1 MEPSEKLKEYGD
13 QMESEDFARF
23 WTDDSSAT
31 EIIPVLELFYSMYYE
46 QANVMKNNLHVLDEL
61 KNEISMF
68 LFSNPLMDYLDIKTF
83 IPSLSLTHDISLA
96 KSIGEPTMPS
106 VVSDVCSPFGD
117 KLNIFERAFNAF
129 SAPYLNFILG
139 YPEYRS
145 FKSPYNI
152 IDIQSIEPEASF
164 VFLNSNPFVDFPRP
178 TLTKTI
184 EIGGISVNLNELRS
198 QKLDEKWSSLLN
210 KREKTMLI
218 SFGSVLFSKDM
229 PLENKKALVSAIKKL
244 QNVTF
249 IWKYEEDE
257 TDDFAKDADNIHF
270 VKWVPQTALLAD
282 SRLSAF
288 FTHAGLGSINEVSY
302 LGKPTILTFFTPTII
317 RKFSNIKYVKSTK
330 HVIHLE
336 PSDKLVEYGNAL
348 EDKDISRF
356 WTDDSSLSEIFP
368 MLELFNRMFLEQVV
382 VLGENINV
390 LDEMKSRNFDV
401 MIFESFVES
410 AYPLLDYLQIKTFI
424 PSTSIAYDPSL
435 LVSIGEPRMPS
446 AVPLP
451 MSKFNDKMTLI
462 QRMSN
467 AIAPRIIDF
476 LLTNPEIKSFR
487 PPYSV
492 IDIPS
497 QESLSSFIFTNSNPY
512 IDYPRPTIEK
522 NVQIGGISVDVE
534 QLKSQKANEEW
545 DRILNL
551 RSKTVLISFG
561 SIMLSKDMPIEN
573 KKSLAK
579 TMEKFPEVTFIWK
592 YESNDTDSFAEGIE
606 NIHFSKW
613 VPQTALLGNYIILF
627 SDSNS
632 FVSAD
637 SRLSA
642 FFTHAGLGSVNEV
655 SYLGKPSI
663 MCPLFAD
670 QMRNAKML
678 SRHNGS
684 IEISKYD
691 LDDSKIIEN
700 SLRTI
705 LYDESYRMAAQN
717 LALQLENQPV
727 KPRELLIRHAEF
739 AAQFGRISS
748 LDPHSRHMSFIQYF
762 LIDVALILLF
772 SLFLIFFVVF
782 QMTKRIIN
790 CLPFTLSSLKQK
802 TD

>member
-302 LGKPTILTFFTPTII
+302 LGKPTILIRTPSCIG
-317 RKFSNIKYVKSTK
+317 ST
-330 HVIHLE
+330 
-336 PSDKLVEYGNAL
+336 
-348 EDKDISRF
+348 
-356 WTDDSSLSEIFP
+356 LSE
-368 MLELFNRMFLEQVV
+368 
-382 VLGENINV
+382 
-390 LDEMKSRNFDV
+390 
-401 MIFESFVES
+401 
-410 AYPLLDYLQIKTFI
+410 
-424 PSTSIAYDPSL
+424 
-435 LVSIGEPRMPS
+435 
-446 AVPLP
+446 
-451 MSKFNDKMTLI
+451 
-462 QRMSN
+462 
-467 AIAPRIIDF
+467 
-476 LLTNPEIKSFR
+476 
-487 PPYSV
+487 
-492 IDIPS
+492 
-497 QESLSSFIFTNSNPY
+497 
-512 IDYPRPTIEK
+512 
-522 NVQIGGISVDVE
+522 
-534 QLKSQKANEEW
+534 
-545 DRILNL
+545 
-551 RSKTVLISFG
+551 TVF
-561 SIMLSKDMPIEN
+561 
-573 KKSLAK
+573 
-579 TMEKFPEVTFIWK
+579 
-592 YESNDTDSFAEGIE
+592 
-606 NIHFSKW
+606 H
-613 VPQTALLGNYIILF
+613 
-627 SDSNS
+627 
-632 FVSAD
+632 
-637 SRLSA
+637 
-642 FFTHAGLGSVNEV
+642 
-655 SYLGKPSI
+655 
-663 MCPLFAD
+663 
-670 QMRNAKML
+670 
-678 SRHNGS
+678 
-684 IEISKYD
+684 
-691 LDDSKIIEN
+691 
-700 SLRTI
+700 
-705 LYDESYRMAAQN
+705 
-717 LALQLENQPV
+717 
-727 KPRELLIRHAEF
+727 
-739 AAQFGRISS
+739 
-748 LDPHSRHMSFIQYF
+748 
-762 LIDVALILLF
+762 
-772 SLFLIFFVVF
+772 
-782 QMTKRIIN
+782 
-790 CLPFTLSSLKQK
+790 
-802 TD
+802 